1 MTIIKITIHVFP
13 VKITLYWRKKIN
25 MEKMGSILYRK
36 IKKIYHKPKQYN
48 TCIEHFGDTYVRH
61 LLYSYGNTIPNMHTH
76 TQDHFW
82 FSIQY
87 KTYQK

>member
-36 IKKIYHKPKQYN
+36 IKKIYHKPKQ
-48 TCIEHFGDTYVRH
+48 
-61 LLYSYGNTIPNMHTH
+61 
-76 TQDHFW
+76 
-82 FSIQY
+82 
-87 KTYQK
+87 